1 MFSETLLFFSSPDF
15 VSATCLSAMGNP
27 PISPIFSLLAFLL
40 LLQFFSD
47 VSSSFTPTDHYLI
60 NCGSTAPSTA
70 DSNNREFSGDESSLP
85 HSVRLS
91 ASRTIPLSDSDPSGH
106 PLYNSVRI
114 FRKPSKYAFK
124 IKEKGAHLVRLH
136 FHRFDSSKFDLS
148 DAQFHVLADGYL
160 LLNQFS
166 GLTMKTLEIREYILW
181 VDSDNLEISFKPLK
195 KSKFGFVNAIEVISA
210 PKDLILD
217 TAQFVDSDGVVK
229 IDGLSRN
236 AYETMFRVN
245 VGGAKVTPF
254 NDSLWRTWVTDD
266 GFLESDQGSKEVHFG
281 GRIMYQMG
289 GASREVAPDN
299 VYNSARVISGSSSG
313 VAKSYM
319 TWGFPIVDGYKYL
332 VRTHFCDIASPV
344 LGSLYFN
351 VFVNGHLAIEDLDI
365 STITN
370 SLASPY
376 YADFVVNGEN
386 GVITIS
392 IGPSKSSSPSG
403 VDGLLNGIEVFK
415 MSNSMDSLDGMVSV
429 NSILRRCRGGNS
441 GYLALLVAAV
451 GLLVAASVVLRKR
464 LMAPSDSVAWSRLP
478 MDVSEV
484 SLKST
489 H

>member
-1 MFSETLLFFSSPDF
+1 MANLPKFS
-15 VSATCLSAMGNP
+15 
-27 PISPIFSLLAFLL
+27 IFSLLLLL
-40 LLQFFSD
+40 LLQLFFD
-47 VSSSFTPTDHYLI
+47 ASSSFTPTDHYLI
-60 NCGSTAPSTA
+60 NAGSDAPLTT
-70 DSNNREFSGDESSLP
+70 DSDNRKFSGDDSPLP

-91 ASRTIPLSDSDPSGH
+91 ASRTIPLTELDHVS

-114 FRKPSKYAFK
+114 FRKPSKYAFQ

-160 LLNQFS
+160 LLNEFS
-166 GLTMKTLEIREYILW
+166 GLTMKSLEIREYILW
-181 VDSDNLEISFKPLK
+181 VDSNNLEILFKPLK

-217 TAQFVDSDGVVK
+217 IAQSVDSNGVVK
-229 IDGLSRN
+229 IDGISRN
-236 AYETMFRVN
+236 AFETMFRVN

-266 GFLESDQGSKEVHFG
+266 GFLESDHGSKEVHFG
-281 GRIMYQMG
+281 GRIKYQLG

-299 VYNSARVISGSSSG
+299 VYNSARVISASNPG
-313 VAKSYM
+313 VAKEYL

-351 VFVNGHLAIEDLDI
+351 VYVNGDLAIENLDLT
-365 STITN
+365 TITN

-386 GVITIS
+386 GVVS
-392 IGPSKSSSPSG
+392 VSVGHSNWSSPSG
-403 VDGLLNGIEVFK
+403 VDALLNGIEVFK
-415 MSNSMDSLDGMVSV
+415 MSNSLNSLDGMVSA
-429 NSILRRCRGGNS
+429 NSIMRCRGGNS
-441 GYLALLVAAV
+441 SFLVLLVAAV

-464 LMAPSDSVAWSRLP
+464 LMAVRDSVAWSPLP
-478 MDVSEV
+478 VDVSEV

-489 H
+489 YL